1 MEVYVSNQLEEGPY
15 KLENYGLEVVQRMVQ
30 PVSGTSISI
39 TTDNSFTSIPL
50 VETLMVNRNLA
61 LVKTNRK
68 NKREIRPV
76 LVAKGAPVNASA
88 FAFWKTISG
97 LRTHKN
103 RYCEINFNYSDEIY
117 PESGM
122 A

>member
-1 MEVYVSNQLEEGPY
+1 MEVYVGNQLEEGPY

-88 FAFWKTISG
+88 FAF
-97 LRTHKN
+97 
-103 RYCEINFNYSDEIY
+103 
-117 PESGM
+117 
-122 A
+122 